1 MQEKLI
7 RGNYHQEK
15 ERIERREFKLL
26 LSLIHKL
33 KTATA
38 VLERI

>member
-1 MQEKLI
+1 MQETI
-7 RGNYHQEK
+7 HK
-15 ERIERREFKLL
+15 EREKVERREFKLL
-26 LSLIHKL
+26 LALIHKL

>member
-1 MQEKLI
+1 MQENTK
-7 RGNYHQEK
+7 GNYHQEK

-26 LSLIHKL
+26 LALIYKL
-33 KTATA
+33 KTAAA